1 MAYKRKRSYRKKRRS
16 SKRRKYSKRRIGY
29 RKRARMSRK
38 MSSGQILGSIRAG
51 GVVVRH
57 SEYITD
63 IISPGQSG
71 FFASKPFV
79 LNGGNS
85 DTLPWGNAIA
95 QCFEQYKFRRMIFE
109 FRTLCTEVATGQ
121 NPAMGAIIMGT
132 KYDAIE
138 PNFKSKQEME
148 NYEYTSSCK
157 PSCTMYHTIN
167 TKAITGGKLFV
178 RDFNAQSAVDND
190 RRFYD
195 LGNFTIATANLQA
208 QNGVALGELWVHYE
222 MVLYKPILIPEVQTD
237 IDWFQQA
244 ATANQTLVFKLG
256 GTATVDGQLVIPRSP
271 WANLGGT
278 IGTVALP
285 TGDNTVPL
293 PGRCYTAPGTAA
305 GVAAIRNHYLFP
317 PNLTSGK
324 FLVTFHVAG
333 TAITASGNT
342 NMGITGFT
350 TVPSGPIAGA
360 THTSYFAPVIVPY
373 GPTGNATHVPGYT
386 QTVANQ
392 TNMIQNFIIE
402 LKGPGAG
409 FFFDTTSVIP
419 TAVIGSSLAIIGIP
433 SNMFV
438 TE

>member
-1 MAYKRKRSYRKKRRS
+1 
-16 SKRRKYSKRRIGY
+16 
-29 RKRARMSRK
+29 MSRK
-38 MSSGQILGSIRAG
+38 MSAGQILGSIRAG

-63 IISPGQSG
+63 VISPGQAG

-95 QCFEQYKFRRMIFE
+95 QCFEQYKFRRMVFE
-109 FRTLCTEVATGQ
+109 FRTLCTEVATGA

-138 PNFKSKQEME
+138 PNFRSKQEME

-178 RDFNAQSAVDND
+178 RDFNAQSAIDND

-208 QNGVALGELWVHYE
+208 QAGVALGELWVHYE

-237 IDWFQQA
+237 VDWFSNLI
-244 ATANQTLVFKLG
+244 TANQLLG
-256 GTATVDGQLVIPRSP
+256 AKFGGNQVVDGVNVMQKSS
-271 WANLGGT
+271 WSNMGGT

-285 TGDNTVPL
+285 PGDNTAPL
-293 PGRCYTAPGTAA
+293 PNRSYVRVGGGAGITAA
-305 GVAAIRNHYLFP
+305 VASHYLFP
-317 PNLTSGK
+317 PNLTTGRY
-324 FLVTFHVAG
+324 LVYFHVGG
-333 TAITASGNT
+333 TAAIVTNPTITA
-342 NMGITGFT
+342 FT
-350 TVPSGPIAGA
+350 TVPSGPIVGSVAN
-360 THTSYFAPVIVPY
+360 SYFAPIIVPF
-373 GPTGNATHVPGYT
+373 GPPPVASLNIPGYT
-386 QTVANQ
+386 HNLAGQ
-392 TNMIQNFIIE
+392 TNMSVSFIIE

-409 FFFDTTSVIP
+409 FAIDTSSVIP
-419 TAVIGSSLAIIGIP
+419 TSVVASTLYIVGIP

-438 TE
+438 PE